1 MNNQL
6 RTPEVDLRGSPSFV
20 NVDGQIVQVKMN
32 MRFPRITVFENFM
45 SFDECE
51 LLMDMAEPKL
61 IRSKTI
67 SEDGKGFTEH
77 QVRTSSGAAFPR
89 GENAFIEMLDMRA
102 AKLLNWPVERGES
115 YQVMKYEV
123 GQEYKPHF
131 DFFMPRTDPKLIVN
145 GGQRVSSLI
154 IYLNTPKRGGG
165 TLFPEIGL
173 EITPSAGSAVF
184 FSYPNTFFAR
194 NTLHAGL
201 PVIEGE
207 KWIATKWMREGP
219 H

>member
-1 MNNQL
+1 MTNQM
-6 RTPEVDLRGSPSFV
+6 RAPEVDLRGSPSCIDI
-20 NVDGQIVQVKMN
+20 DGQLVQVKMN
-32 MRFPRITVFENFM
+32 LRFPRITVFENFM

-51 LLMDMAEPKL
+51 LLMDMAEPRL
-61 IRSKTI
+61 IRSKTLNKEGTNFI
-67 SEDGKGFTEH
+67 EH
-77 QVRTSSGAAFPR
+77 EVRTSSGAAFPR
-89 GENAFIEMLDMRA
+89 GENDFIEMLDVRA
-102 AKLLNWPVERGES
+102 AKLLNWPVDRGES

-131 DFFMPRTDPKLIVN
+131 DFFMAQTDTNLMSR

-173 EITPSAGSAVF
+173 EVVPSAGSAVF
-184 FSYPNTFFAR
+184 FSYPNLFFAK

-207 KWIATKWMREGP
+207 KWIATKWMRQGP

>member
-1 MNNQL
+1 MTNQL
-6 RTPEVDLRGSPSFV
+6 RSPEVDLRGSPTSV
-20 NVDGQIVQVKMN
+20 NIDGQLVQVKMN
-32 MRFPRITVFENFM
+32 LRFPRITVFENFM

-51 LLMDMAEPKL
+51 LLMDMAEPRL
-61 IRSKTI
+61 TRSKTMNKEGTNFI
-67 SEDGKGFTEH
+67 EH
-77 QVRTSSGAAFPR
+77 EVRTSSGAAFPK
-89 GENAFIEMLDMRA
+89 GENDFIEMLDMRA
-102 AKLLNWPVERGES
+102 AKLLNWPVERGEA
-115 YQVMKYEV
+115 YQVMKYDV

-131 DFFMPRTDPKLIVN
+131 DFFMPNTSPEIMKH

-173 EITPSAGSAVF
+173 EVVPSAGSAVF
-184 FSYPNTFFAR
+184 FSYPNLFHAR
-194 NTLHAGL
+194 NTLHTGL

-207 KWIATKWMREGP
+207 KWIATKWMRQGP